1 LYVLCCLE
9 SKDLIGQLDNSMG
22 YILLT
27 MVLVSLNDRFLVC
40 SFKIVL
46 NSVGF
51 NLNLTIPWV
60 VIILT
65 MVLVNLNN
73 R

>member
-1 LYVLCCLE
+1 MTDFLCVAL
-9 SKDLIGQLDNSMG
+9 KL
-22 YILLT
+22 
-27 MVLVSLNDRFLVC
+27 F
-40 SFKIVL
+40 L
-46 NSVGF
+46 NSLGF

-73 R
+73 RYIVSSPKIDLKLNMF